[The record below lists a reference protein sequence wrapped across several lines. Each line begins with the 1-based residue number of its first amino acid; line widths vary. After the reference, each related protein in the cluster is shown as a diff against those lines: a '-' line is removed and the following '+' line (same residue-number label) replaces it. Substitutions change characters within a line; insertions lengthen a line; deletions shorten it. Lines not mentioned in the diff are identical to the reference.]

1 MACRR
6 RAEVTGLVFPPLNV
20 RAVTLP
26 KHAGVCDVLPV
37 VTSVVTSKNSF
48 RSTSNSVFHLDF
60 VITGGAQWRR
70 IS

>member
-1 MACRR
+1 MACTR

-20 RAVTLP
+20 RVVTLP
-26 KHAGVCDVLPV
+26 RLAGVCDFLP
-37 VTSVVTSKNSF
+37 VVTSKNSF
-48 RSTSNSVFHLDF
+48 RSTSSSVFHLDF

>member
-37 VTSVVTSKNSF
+37 VTSKNSF